1 MYIPSAMQ
9 MPSCQAAWDFIEQ
22 YSFGCLM
29 SSELVGTHL
38 PFILKREEGAF
49 GTLYGHFARANP
61 HWKTLDGQSVLV
73 VFNGPHAYISPRW
86 YAKGPA
92 VPTWNYAAV
101 HAKGSLSLLNA
112 EQTLECVDELVSQHD
127 PAVSENADL
136 MPDTFK
142 QKLLNGIVGFKVEL
156 THLEGKWKLGQ
167 HRSRDD
173 QAGVHRHL
181 GESDSREAQALA
193 DYMTALNIGTGH
205 E

>member
-1 MYIPSAMQ
+1 MYVPSAMQ
-9 MPSCQAAWDFIEQ
+9 MPSNEAAWDFIDQ
-22 YSFGCLM
+22 FSFGSLI

-61 HWKTLDGQSVLV
+61 HWRSVEGQDVLV
-73 VFNGPHAYISPRW
+73 IFNGPHAYISPAW

-101 HAKGSLSLLNA
+101 HAYGTLDLLTA
-112 EQTLECVDELVSQHD
+112 EQTLDCVEELVARHD
-127 PAVSENADL
+127 PALSTYPDL
-136 MPDTFK
+136 MPETFK
-142 QKLLNGIVGFKVEL
+142 QKLLKGIVGFRIEL
-156 THLEGKWKLGQ
+156 IRLEGKWKLGQ

-173 QAGVHRHL
+173 QAGVYSHL
-181 GESDSREAQALA
+181 SDSESLEAQALA
-193 DYMTALNIGTGH
+193 RYMAALNIGTGH

>member
-9 MPSCQAAWDFIEQ
+9 MPSSQDAWDFIEQ
-22 YSFGCLM
+22 YNFGSLI

-38 PFILKREEGAF
+38 PFIIKRKEGAL

-61 HWKTLDGQSVLV
+61 HWEGLEGQDVLI
-73 VFNGPHAYISPRW
+73 VFNGPHAYVSPRW

-101 HAKGSLSLLNA
+101 HSKGILSMLSA
-112 EQTLECVDELVSQHD
+112 EQTLTCVEELVAQHD
-127 PAVSENADL
+127 PAVSTNTEL
-136 MPDTFK
+136 IPDTFK

-173 QAGVHRHL
+173 QVGVHRHL
-181 GESDSREAQALA
+181 SESESREAQALA
-193 DYMTALNIGTGH
+193 DYMTALNIGTGDG
-205 E
+205 